1 MYHANRLNKGP
12 AVESIL
18 CCKKAVSLP
27 VNTLPRAPG
36 LPVARLLSELRRSQ
50 GPFGVLCVSPRLKE
64 VAAGG
69 QQVQGRYQ
77 FKIFFADEEQGL
89 F

>member
-1 MYHANRLNKGP
+1 MYRANRVNKGP

-50 GPFGVLCVSPRLKE
+50 GPLGVLCVSPRLKE

-69 QQVQGRYQ
+69 STSAGQIPV
-77 FKIFFADEEQGL
+77 
-89 F
+89 